1 MEGRNPTHRKWR
13 SPIMEKHSFSTA
25 VPAMDWT
32 ADFTIDLPTSVDEFT
47 ERFGVDPMTFGLRQ
61 IVVNVQNVIRTAR
74 KGTKTKDGINDVSAL
89 QEIVDAYKPGI
100 REIQPAS
107 IRATTKRLKE
117 MDEGQRENIAAAIE
131 LLASDPKM
139 LADLAKKA
147 AKLAAGKA
155 ADK

>member
-1 MEGRNPTHRKWR
+1 
-13 SPIMEKHSFSTA
+13 MEKHSFSTA
-25 VPAMDWT
+25 VPAMDWE
-32 ADFTIDLPTSVDEFT
+32 ADFSIDLPSTVEEFT
-47 ERFGVDPMTFGLRQ
+47 DRFGVDPMVFGLRQ

-74 KGTKTKDGINDVSAL
+74 KGTKTKDGINDVGAL
-89 QEIVDAYKPGI
+89 QEIVDAYKPGV
-100 REIQPAS
+100 RELQPAS

-147 AKLAAGKA
+147 AKMAADKAAGK
-155 ADK
+155 

>member
-1 MEGRNPTHRKWR
+1 
-13 SPIMEKHSFSTA
+13 MEKHGFSCA
-25 VPAMDWT
+25 VPAMDWKG
-32 ADFTIDLPTSVDEFT
+32 DFSIDAPNTPEEFQ
-47 ERFGVDPMTFGLRQ
+47 ERFGADIYAFALRQ

-107 IRATTKRLKE
+107 IRATTKHLKD
-117 MDEGQRENIAAAIE
+117 MDEGQREKIAAAIE

-139 LADLAKKA
+139 LADLTKKA
-147 AKLAAGKA
+147 AAAKA
-155 ADK
+155 AESK

>member
-1 MEGRNPTHRKWR
+1 
-13 SPIMEKHSFSTA
+13 MEKHTFSCA
-25 VPAMDWT
+25 VPAMEWD
-32 ADFTIDLPTSVDEFT
+32 AEFTIDQPVNLEEFQ
-47 ERFGVDPMTFGLRQ
+47 ERFGVDALGFALRQ

-107 IRATTKRLKE
+107 IRATTKRLKD
-117 MDEGQRENIAAAIE
+117 MDEGQREKIAAAIE

-139 LADLAKKA
+139 LDKLTAAAAKKA
-147 AKLAAGKA
+147 AEEK
-155 ADK
+155 

>member
-1 MEGRNPTHRKWR
+1 MD
-13 SPIMEKHSFSTA
+13 KHSFSCA

-32 ADFTIDLPTSVDEFT
+32 ADFTIDLPGTVEEFT
-47 ERFGVDPMTFGLRQ
+47 DRFGVDPMTFGLRQ

-74 KGTKTKDGINDVSAL
+74 KGTKTKDGINDVASL

-117 MDEGQRENIAAAIE
+117 MDEGQREKIAAAIE
-131 LLASDPKM
+131 LLAGDPKM
-139 LADLAKKA
+139 LADLTKKA
-147 AKLAAGKA
+147 AAAKA
-155 ADK
+155 AEGK